1 MKEEVEN
8 MAATLKHSLI
18 SSFHRP
24 YFQTFASTLTEEYN
38 FLGIVRA
45 TQLFHLPEDETL
57 TS

>member
-8 MAATLKHSLI
+8 MVATLKHSLI

-45 TQLFHLPEDETL
+45 TQLCHLPEDENL